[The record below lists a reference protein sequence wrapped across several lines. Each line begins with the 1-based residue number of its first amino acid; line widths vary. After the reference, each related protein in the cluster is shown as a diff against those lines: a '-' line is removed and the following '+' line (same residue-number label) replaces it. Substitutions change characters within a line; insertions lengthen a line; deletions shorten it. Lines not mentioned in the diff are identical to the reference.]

1 MHKLLKK
8 IFLPVTLALLIGCTT
23 NNNIGKQEAIQMG
36 STNTTYQK
44 IINAINSRELDLA
57 DNSYID
63 LKTESSNNHLIENAA
78 TNLAIAHIAKHEN
91 ILANFYIQ
99 EALQKN
105 PSSSVLRYM
114 LIKNQFLAAAKNSYE
129 TSYLQKALQALKT
142 NRQLIGN
149 YDYRL
154 LADSMVTRVA
164 LTIALNNQE
173 TSNLYKRLNKKSAA
187 EFYKE
192 KSQLLGIDTND
203 ITRP

>member
-1 MHKLLKK
+1 MYKLIKHIL
-8 IFLPVTLALLIGCTT
+8 LAVTFTLLIGCST
-23 NNNIGKQEAIQMG
+23 NSSLDKVEPTQNS

-44 IINAINSRELDLA
+44 IINAINSKNLDLA

-78 TNLAIAHIAKHEN
+78 TNLAITHIAKHEN

-129 TSYLQKALQALKT
+129 TSYMQKALQALKT
-142 NRQLIGN
+142 NRQLIN
-149 YDYRL
+149 SYDYGL
-154 LADSMVTRVA
+154 LADSMVTRVG

-173 TSNLYKRLNKKSAA
+173 TSNLYKRLNKQSAA

-192 KSQLLGIDTND
+192 KSQILGINSND